1 MANTENANAI
11 DISMVKFDEKGLV
24 PAVVQEENGQVLM
37 LAYMNE
43 ESLKKT
49 LETGYTWFFS
59 RSRQKLWQKGE
70 TSGNVQKVK
79 EISYDCD
86 GDTLLVRVHQT
97 GVACHT
103 GTYTCFSGRKLMGG
117 EEKGIAVVPPEKKAD
132 LAEVLYDL
140 YNVIQ
145 DRRLNPVE
153 GSYTNYLFEKGQD
166 KILKKV
172 GEEAVETIIAS
183 KNNVRKDVV
192 YEMGDLWYH
201 CLVLL
206 AYHNISPEELFAEL
220 MGRRKGA
227 AYHKFTGKTGVRPD
241 LGYCPI
247 AVSAAPVV
255 YYTRLQSPSG
265 HRGLFH
271 GWQVIE
277 SERKD
282 ERRMTNEMT
291 PEQRRTGRALAQL
304 QKRIQKMHALRD
316 KMNAGLARVTEEN
329 LDLALTQKK
338 NLRALSAEYDE
349 LAKEVSC
356 LPPLDAASVLEE
368 EYNYILTIGNIIET
382 TRELKKKS
390 KIDKDVRESITSGLV
405 QFYEGLRAELARTA
419 YQKEQKQP

>member
-1 MANTENANAI
+1 MANAENTI

-117 EEKGIAVVPPEKKAD
+117 E
-132 LAEVLYDL
+132 
-140 YNVIQ
+140 

-183 KNNVRKDVV
+183 KNNVRKEIL

-227 AYHKFTGKTGVRPD
+227 SYHKFTGKTGVRPD
-241 LGYCPI
+241 L
-247 AVSAAPVV
+247 
-255 YYTRLQSPSG
+255 
-265 HRGLFH
+265 
-271 GWQVIE
+271 
-277 SERKD
+277 
-282 ERRMTNEMT
+282 
-291 PEQRRTGRALAQL
+291 
-304 QKRIQKMHALRD
+304 
-316 KMNAGLARVTEEN
+316 
-329 LDLALTQKK
+329 
-338 NLRALSAEYDE
+338 
-349 LAKEVSC
+349 
-356 LPPLDAASVLEE
+356 
-368 EYNYILTIGNIIET
+368 
-382 TRELKKKS
+382 
-390 KIDKDVRESITSGLV
+390 
-405 QFYEGLRAELARTA
+405 
-419 YQKEQKQP
+419 